1 MADLVISQ
9 FGFLLHNVLQRR
21 QQCGN
26 VPLSSTEFAQKPV
39 FNLMALDSKCIEEGS
54 IRGNN
59 TQVLIENYNGLPDCF
74 SHRLCIGSGVSFV
87 GVHQDLQQAAASQ
100 VAGIVPDENTVQ
112 AE

>member
-21 QQCGN
+21 QQCGD

-39 FNLMALDSKCIEEGS
+39 FDLMARDSKCIEESS

-59 TQVLIENYNGLPDCF
+59 TQVVIENYNGLPNCF
-74 SHRLCIGSGVSFV
+74 GHRLCIGSGFDGLHVSFI
-87 GVHQDLQQAAASQ
+87 GVHQDYSRQPPPKSPELSRM
-100 VAGIVPDENTVQ
+100 
-112 AE
+112 